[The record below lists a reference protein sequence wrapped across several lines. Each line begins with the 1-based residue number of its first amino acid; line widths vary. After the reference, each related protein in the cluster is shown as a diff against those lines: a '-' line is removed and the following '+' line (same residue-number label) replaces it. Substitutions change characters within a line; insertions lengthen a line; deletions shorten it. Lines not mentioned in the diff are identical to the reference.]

1 MTMGTMDLLLA
12 KLIVTL
18 RADAEI
24 ADPYTLFSL
33 KNEFTQSFRQAV
45 CHADGRCES
54 CLSRQECSYHTTFAR
69 ELAADPAA
77 LKRHQKP
84 SLPFVFQPPVL
95 PLPCAKGS
103 HVELCLVLFG
113 SATHYLA
120 EYWEALQHLFRHDAS
135 GSSGRFSLVKLEAA
149 GCSGFRTELAAA
161 AGPLKSDLLTTISYD
176 DLAALNT
183 LDPQQIPLRFETH
196 LRIARDGSF
205 LRDFSF
211 SPFIRSLLRRLS
223 SLAYYYGCIMELDFK
238 RLSAQSEA
246 IKITENCFHWE
257 EWQKGRQYGIV
268 GSGVLSGELS
278 DFHPALLL
286 GEYLNCG
293 KDATFGL
300 GRYVLAR

>member
-1 MTMGTMDLLLA
+1 MDLLFA

-24 ADPYTLFSL
+24 GDPYTLFSL
-33 KNEFTQSFRQAV
+33 KSDFDQSFRKAT

-54 CLSRQECSYHTTFAR
+54 CRSTSGCTYHATFAR
-69 ELAADPAA
+69 ELTSDPAA

-95 PLPCAKGS
+95 PVSCVKGTE
-103 HVELCLVLFG
+103 VELGLVLFG

-120 EYWEALQHLFRHDAS
+120 VYWEALQYLFRH
-135 GSSGRFSLVKLEAA
+135 GSSAASQSFSPVKLESA
-149 GCSGFRTELAAA
+149 GCSGFRTELADA
-161 AGPLKSDLLTTISYD
+161 AGPFKSDLLTTISGD

-183 LDPQQIPLRFETH
+183 LDPQRILLRFETH
-196 LRIARDGSF
+196 LRIARDGGF
-205 LRDFSF
+205 LRKFSF
-211 SPFIRSLLRRLS
+211 SPFIRTLLRRLS
-223 SLAYYYGCIMELDFK
+223 SLAYYYGSMLELDFK

-246 IKITENCFHWE
+246 IEVVENCFHWE
-257 EWQKGRQYGIV
+257 EWEKGSQFGLI
-268 GSGVLSGELS
+268 GTGVLSGDLS
-278 DFHPALLL
+278 DFHPVLLL

-293 KDATFGL
+293 KDAPFGL